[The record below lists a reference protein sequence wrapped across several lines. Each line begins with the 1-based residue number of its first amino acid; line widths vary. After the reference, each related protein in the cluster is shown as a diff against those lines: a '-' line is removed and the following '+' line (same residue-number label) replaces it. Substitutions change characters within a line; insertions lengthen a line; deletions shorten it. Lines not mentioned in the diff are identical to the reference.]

1 MLLEIKKVRTFV
13 WDESN
18 ITINKSMLLE
28 IKKVRTFVWT
38 EVKYGY
44 VCIWYDIG
52 CLIKSRNCILVV
64 DYSNKATLLLGW
76 SHCYIILRS
85 SSQSCWPLRNIHFSN
100 DNGSFTFNVDVFF
113 TLSLPRLRPDKTKVW
128 ARFHMVWHMVW
139 HRVSYKNKKLLT
151 FREQLNSNPI
161 FGWIR
166 VAHVVM
172 LLCLSYEVPVLWCP
186 LWFPNRNEVWFDF
199 TSSCL

>member
-1 MLLEIKKVRTFV
+1 MLLEIKKV
-13 WDESN
+13 S
-18 ITINKSMLLE
+18 
-28 IKKVRTFVWT
+28 TFVWT

-44 VCIWYDIG
+44 VWIWYDIG

-113 TLSLPRLRPDKTKVW
+113 TLSLPRLRPHKTKVW

-161 FGWIR
+161 FGWI
-166 VAHVVM
+166 VLLM
-172 LLCLSYEVPVLWCP
+172 LLCYCVCPMKCPCCDVRYDFRIETKFGSSLPPVVFRRAHVLLSLCA
-186 LWFPNRNEVWFDF
+186 
-199 TSSCL
+199 CI